1 MEVLQMA
8 STYTKGKGVIIEIE
22 KDGAFIPV
30 AGQTGGSLSREVD
43 TVEIYTKDDENKVV
57 YGTYITWSVDLEA
70 LYVLNDEG
78 FALMEEKFTA
88 KELVKV
94 QIAMED
100 GNVYTGEGLI
110 TSLSM
115 DLGQDDMVSISC
127 SINGS
132 GALELTKAGA

>member
-1 MEVLQMA
+1 MA
-8 STYTKGKGVIIEIE
+8 STYTRGKGVIIEIE
-22 KDGAFIPV
+22 KDGAFVPV
-30 AGQTGGSLSREVD
+30 AGQTGGSLNREVD
-43 TVEIYTKDDENKVV
+43 VIEIYTKDDQFKQN
-57 YGTYITWSVDLEA
+57 YGTYITWSIDLEA

-78 FALMEEKFTA
+78 YALMEEKFNA

-94 QIAMED
+94 KVALED

-132 GALELTKAGA
+132 GNLALSKEE

>member
-1 MEVLQMA
+1 MA

-78 FALMEEKFTA
+78 YALMEEKFTA

>member
-22 KDGAFIPV
+22 KDGAFVPV
-30 AGQTGGSLSREVD
+30 CGQTGGSLSREVD
-43 TVEIYTKDDENKVV
+43 TVEIYTKDDDTKQV

-78 FALMEEKFTA
+78 YALMEEKFTA

>member
-1 MEVLQMA
+1 MA

-22 KDGAFIPV
+22 KDGAFVPV
-30 AGQTGGSLSREVD
+30 CGQTGGSLSREVD

>member
-1 MEVLQMA
+1 MA
-8 STYTKGKGVIIEIE
+8 STYTRGKGVIIKIE

-30 AGQTGGSLSREVD
+30 CGQTGGSLNREVD
-43 TVEIYTKDDENKVV
+43 VIEIYTKDDQYKQN
-57 YGTYITWSVDLEA
+57 YGTYITWSIDLEA

-78 FALMEEKFTA
+78 YALMEQKFNA
-88 KELVKV
+88 KENVKV
-94 QIAMED
+94 EVALED

-132 GALELTKAGA
+132 GNLELTKAE

>member
-1 MEVLQMA
+1 MA